1 MDNTHTGIT
10 NSVFRNQ
17 CTILNNTSVLRD
29 NLPKLFLDSINF
41 RTNNTAEQKPIDSH
55 RFKKVLLELFSLKLC
70 LFCSARTSRNSA
82 EFFFSQI
89 NVKCVVKIQQE

>member
-17 CTILNNTSVLRD
+17 CTILNNTSVLRG

-70 LFCSARTSRNSA
+70 LFCSARTSRASA
-82 EFFFSQI
+82 EFFFPQI